1 MLPPI
6 PSLALFRDIPLK
18 IELPP
23 DLERQIRAVA
33 DRPQTALTPADW
45 PGYVDA
51 ALAAANGCV
60 AHCDAEMARLAEQR
74 FSMPDPNA
82 LKQRLIGDPRRQVEQ
97 LVQQLKQKLANEK
110 QEWAR
115 RVAKQ
120 MSDVATTLDQQID
133 TLEMTREAEAHS
145 VLIRP
150 EAKWLRDFEGWKAA
164 VFDKW
169 AAHLSP
175 LLQAKTTQL
184 IAPDVDAI
192 RDLVGEPLA
201 ISLPTPSPM
210 PLPMGRDQAKEYVER
225 VEVPTPMETFFE
237 LFKGNLA
244 TVAMIAGMVI
254 IPVVG
259 EMMNQAA
266 VHIRAVIMGS
276 MVVPI
281 VVFAAY
287 QAKGMRRKA
296 MASGEE
302 KARQAL
308 RRAIAAESKAEL
320 DRFKPDAERYSA
332 AYCSNAQTVALSVI
346 EPIIA
351 RAFERREQRAAAD
364 LAKAH
369 MSGER
374 IQELAGT
381 LRQLKTALAGQV
393 VVDLKRRQIELNAA
407 RAAT

>member
-1 MLPPI
+1 
-6 PSLALFRDIPLK
+6 
-18 IELPP
+18 
-23 DLERQIRAVA
+23 
-33 DRPQTALTPADW
+33 
-45 PGYVDA
+45 
-51 ALAAANGCV
+51 
-60 AHCDAEMARLAEQR
+60 
-74 FSMPDPNA
+74 
-82 LKQRLIGDPRRQVEQ
+82 
-97 LVQQLKQKLANEK
+97 
-110 QEWAR
+110 
-115 RVAKQ
+115 
-120 MSDVATTLDQQID
+120 
-133 TLEMTREAEAHS
+133 
-145 VLIRP
+145 
-150 EAKWLRDFEGWKAA
+150 
-164 VFDKW
+164 
-169 AAHLSP
+169 
-175 LLQAKTTQL
+175 
-184 IAPDVDAI
+184 
-192 RDLVGEPLA
+192 
-201 ISLPTPSPM
+201 
-210 PLPMGRDQAKEYVER
+210 
-225 VEVPTPMETFFE
+225 
-237 LFKGNLA
+237 
-244 TVAMIAGMVI
+244 MVI

-393 VVDLKRRQIELNAA
+393 VVDLKRRQVELNAA